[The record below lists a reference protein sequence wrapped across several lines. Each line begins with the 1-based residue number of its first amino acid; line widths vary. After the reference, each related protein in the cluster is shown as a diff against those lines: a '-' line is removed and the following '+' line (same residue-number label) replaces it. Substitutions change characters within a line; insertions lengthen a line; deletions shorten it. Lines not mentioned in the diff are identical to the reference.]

1 MYIPPAFRMTDESE
15 MRSVMRTY
23 DFALM
28 LVPGMPDLAATHIPL
43 KLADERQ
50 VLIGHV
56 AAANPMAEAIR
67 QGREAIAVFSGPH
80 AYVSPTWY
88 ANPSV
93 NVPTWNYVA
102 VHAFGT
108 LVALD
113 GEEAERALSSQ
124 IADFESEWRITDIDP
139 RRRARLEAGIQA
151 FEFEIN
157 RLEGKAKLSQNK
169 PVEERLRLAHALN
182 ERGEH
187 AVAFHMVE
195 DQEDD
200 EDE

>member
-124 IADFESEWRITDIDP
+124 IADFE
-139 RRRARLEAGIQA
+139 
-151 FEFEIN
+151 FEIN

>member
-1 MYIPPAFRMTDESE
+1 MYTPPAFRMTDESE

-28 LVPGMPDLAATHIPL
+28 LVPGMPDLAATHMPL

-102 VHAFGT
+102 VHAFGA
-108 LVALD
+108 LVPLE

-124 IADFESEWRITDIDP
+124 VADFEAEWRITHIEP
-139 RRRARLEAGIQA
+139 ARRARLEAAIQV
-151 FEFEIN
+151 FEFEIH